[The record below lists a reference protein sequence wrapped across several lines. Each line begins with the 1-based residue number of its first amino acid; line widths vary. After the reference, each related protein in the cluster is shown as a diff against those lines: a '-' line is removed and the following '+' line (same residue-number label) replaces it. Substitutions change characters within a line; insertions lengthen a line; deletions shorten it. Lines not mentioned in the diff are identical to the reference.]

1 MDVLNIY
8 SQRLGKNMLPRLATR
23 LHAPETDTCAS
34 QTELTCPPS
43 KSVSLQTKL
52 RLKTSGSQTDLPSPK
67 PPSSKILSLGVSTQT
82 DIVASPKNDNLEV
95 LNPPLTGA
103 SGHHHQPISKPE
115 ENAPNDGPTVIV
127 QSPPASKSSPM
138 QVPASTSGG
147 KTNLDSELEEQKKRE
162 LIATLKA
169 MDALK
174 DPPASQPVT
183 STATKS
189 AAQPTSN
196 VLVGGERSV
205 PPTGKLTKQSTQ
217 LQPPTT
223 TSSQPAK
230 INNDEEAKKKKLL
243 LAKLM
248 AIDEGSDPNKVT
260 MSKMDVST
268 SSKAQLPPPSKHP
281 GSGRQSSTSIQSWPE
296 TVENMYQGKPAF
308 ATDDDPFGSRHT
320 SGKKAASTK
329 SRDFFLTEGG
339 GGDEVESS
347 GSSKNKR
354 LGRRHQLEQKQ
365 SSTLD
370 FSADNS
376 SVKTGGTHDGG
387 NKVVT
392 KAVAEQEG
400 SSPVAPTAQLGYQPT
415 FGRRAGAGQA
425 NKQKPKN
432 GMIFGDFESL
442 KPSVGVKK
450 KTEPPSSLEF
460 NFEASESKSKPGSTG
475 SGRDYPWET
484 RVNVSS
490 NPQPSTERER
500 LRGGGGEKERRESS
514 KSEGGPL
521 SSPSMVFGYVGQEKP
536 LLGLQSRSKGSLLP
550 LREKAGPGSAMPLDV
565 AEPDD
570 LEELAL

>member
-8 SQRLGKNMLPRLATR
+8 SQRLGKNMPPSLATR
-23 LHAPETDTCAS
+23 LHASETDTCAS

-43 KSVSLQTKL
+43 KNISLQTKL

-82 DIVASPKNDNLEV
+82 DIVTSPKNDNLEV
-95 LNPPLTGA
+95 SNPRLTGA
-103 SGHHHQPISKPE
+103 SVPHQQPIIISKPE
-115 ENAPNDGPTVIV
+115 EKAVNAPSDGPTVIA

-138 QVPASTSGG
+138 QAPGGTSAGEA
-147 KTNLDSELEEQKKRE
+147 KIDSELEEQKKRE

-169 MDALK
+169 MDAQK

-205 PPTGKLTKQSTQ
+205 PSVGKLTKQST
-217 LQPPTT
+217 QPPTT

-230 INNDEEAKKKKLL
+230 INDDEEAKKKKLL

-248 AIDEGSDPNKVT
+248 AIDEGSDPSKVT
-260 MSKMDVST
+260 MSKMDV

-281 GSGRQSSTSIQSWPE
+281 ASGHQSSTSIQSWPE
-296 TVENMYQGKPAF
+296 TIENMYQGKPAF
-308 ATDDDPFGSRHT
+308 ATEDDPFGSRHT

-339 GGDEVESS
+339 GGGGGGGEVESS
-347 GSSKNKR
+347 SSSKNKR
-354 LGRRHQLEQKQ
+354 LGRQHQLEQKQ

-370 FSADNS
+370 FSIDNS
-376 SVKTGGTHDGG
+376 SMKTHGGHDG

-415 FGRRAGAGQA
+415 FGRRAGAAQA

-442 KPSVGVKK
+442 EPSVAAKK

-460 NFEASESKSKPGSTG
+460 NFEASESKSKAGSTG

-490 NPQPSTERER
+490 NPQAPTERER
-500 LRGGGGEKERRESS
+500 LRGGGEKERRE
-514 KSEGGPL
+514 SEGGPL

-536 LLGLQSRSKGSLLP
+536 LLGLHSRSKGSLLP